1 MTEPKS
7 DASDGAV
14 TLTPAPRA
22 QQLRWL
28 GVAAVMLVLIFGG
41 LWWASHR
48 AARPESQSAATAPDT
63 FRATPQQLRTLSVE
77 SVRAHAFTTTEVT
90 DGRIAVNADHAT
102 NVYSP
107 FSGRIVALLAGPGD
121 VVTAGRPLAI
131 IESTEFVQAQ
141 NDFAAALAQARL
153 TQASEARKRA
163 LHQEQGA
170 SLAEVE
176 QAQADR
182 ATAVATL
189 ASAEN
194 RLRILGRSDAD
205 LARLRAGAR
214 LEARV
219 PLAAPIA
226 GVVVDRQAGPGQ
238 YLQAGSGTA
247 VFTIAN
253 TATLW
258 VVGDVP
264 EADAARVKR
273 GQAVDVRVAAWPDR
287 LFTGHLNY
295 VAVVIDPTTHR
306 LAVRAELP
314 NADGALKPEMLATLR
329 IATSATTTGLAVP
342 EGAVIYEGN
351 LAHVWVVRG
360 GDVIGLRNVR
370 TGRAADGLVEIV
382 AGLAPQEKVVTKGS
396 LFIDRA
402 ARPD

>member
-1 MTEPKS
+1 M
-7 DASDGAV
+7 
-14 TLTPAPRA
+14 
-22 QQLRWL
+22 
-28 GVAAVMLVLIFGG
+28 
-41 LWWASHR
+41 
-48 AARPESQSAATAPDT
+48 
-63 FRATPQQLRTLSVE
+63 
-77 SVRAHAFTTTEVT
+77 
-90 DGRIAVNADHAT
+90 
-102 NVYSP
+102 
-107 FSGRIVALLAGPGD
+107 
-121 VVTAGRPLAI
+121 
-131 IESTEFVQAQ
+131 
-141 NDFAAALAQARL
+141 
-153 TQASEARKRA
+153 
-163 LHQEQGA
+163 
-170 SLAEVE
+170 
-176 QAQADR
+176 
-182 ATAVATL
+182 
-189 ASAEN
+189 
-194 RLRILGRSDAD
+194 
-205 LARLRAGAR
+205 
-214 LEARV
+214 

-287 LFTGHLNY
+287 QFTGHLNY

-382 AGLAPQEKVVTKGS
+382 AGRAPQEKVVTKGS

>member
-163 LHQEQGA
+163 LHEEQGA
-170 SLAEVE
+170 SLA
-176 QAQADR
+176 
-182 ATAVATL
+182 
-189 ASAEN
+189 
-194 RLRILGRSDAD
+194 
-205 LARLRAGAR
+205 
-214 LEARV
+214 
-219 PLAAPIA
+219 
-226 GVVVDRQAGPGQ
+226 
-238 YLQAGSGTA
+238 
-247 VFTIAN
+247 
-253 TATLW
+253 
-258 VVGDVP
+258 
-264 EADAARVKR
+264 
-273 GQAVDVRVAAWPDR
+273 
-287 LFTGHLNY
+287 
-295 VAVVIDPTTHR
+295 
-306 LAVRAELP
+306 
-314 NADGALKPEMLATLR
+314 
-329 IATSATTTGLAVP
+329 
-342 EGAVIYEGN
+342 
-351 LAHVWVVRG
+351 
-360 GDVIGLRNVR
+360 
-370 TGRAADGLVEIV
+370 
-382 AGLAPQEKVVTKGS
+382 
-396 LFIDRA
+396 
-402 ARPD
+402 